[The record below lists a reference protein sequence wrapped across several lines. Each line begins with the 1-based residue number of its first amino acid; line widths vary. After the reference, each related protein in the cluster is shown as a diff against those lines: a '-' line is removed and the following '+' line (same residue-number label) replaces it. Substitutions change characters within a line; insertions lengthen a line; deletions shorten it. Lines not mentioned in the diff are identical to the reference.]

1 MSARDSDPVRPAGRR
16 EVVLRIALLS
26 IPADLITDHLE
37 EQAGQW
43 TEVDCPDVIVRG
55 LAMWGVMRDTLPRL
69 GELESMLVEDMVL
82 EETIPQALTI
92 VRQPQGGL
100 RGKMPEPETDSLS
113 ADTGRRLVA
122 WLERRTKLMTH
133 LQGGVPRH
141 LWLSAWHPNTGVPI
155 DRRGISRWYK
165 GVADEVQV
173 RQDAEGTPEEELV
186 LTRWETMRRT
196 LFAQR
201 QSC

>member
-1 MSARDSDPVRPAGRR
+1 MAGLPARARRPCVWKSRAATSTVRFRNSGSFTSERIRIFCLGIIAEQARVEFEAPDLPPWG
-16 EVVLRIALLS
+16 LRPTVS
-26 IPADLITDHLE
+26 PKKADLITDHLE

-82 EETIPQALTI
+82 EGTIPQALTI

-122 WLERRTKLMTH
+122 
-133 LQGGVPRH
+133 
-141 LWLSAWHPNTGVPI
+141 
-155 DRRGISRWYK
+155 
-165 GVADEVQV
+165 
-173 RQDAEGTPEEELV
+173 
-186 LTRWETMRRT
+186 
-196 LFAQR
+196 
-201 QSC
+201 